1 MNSKGV
7 KYPMSTQITL
17 TLPDDIYKKA
27 ENFAQL
33 TNRDIN
39 DILTQVITISLSPI
53 SSQPISNKS
62 SQNNAANSI
71 SIKSL
76 SDEEVVAL
84 TGSEM
89 EPEQDQRLSELLY
102 NQQAG
107 TLVSTEYSE
116 LNFLM
121 QIYQEKLLVKA
132 QALHEAVERRLREP
146 LEVV

>member
-1 MNSKGV
+1 MTTK
-7 KYPMSTQITL
+7 ITL

-53 SSQPISNKS
+53 SSQPISTKS
-62 SQNNAANSI
+62 SENNSASSI

-84 TGSEM
+84 TESEM

-107 TLVSTEYSE
+107 TLGSTEHSE
-116 LNFLM
+116 LTFLM
-121 QIYQEKLLVKA
+121 
-132 QALHEAVERRLREP
+132 
-146 LEVV
+146 